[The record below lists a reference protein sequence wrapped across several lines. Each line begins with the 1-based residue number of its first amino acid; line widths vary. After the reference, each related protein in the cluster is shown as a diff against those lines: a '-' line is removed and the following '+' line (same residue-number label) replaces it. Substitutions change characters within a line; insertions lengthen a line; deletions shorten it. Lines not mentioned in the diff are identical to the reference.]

1 MEGRGEDISAEV
13 GCDVEEGGGREFSQ
27 GKMDVDFGGVSRPL
41 EDLGSIVGGVAA
53 NIQGV

>member
-13 GCDVEEGGGREFSQ
+13 RCDVEEGGGREFSQ
-27 GKMDVDFGGVSRPL
+27 GKMDVDFGGVSRPS
-41 EDLGSIVGGVAA
+41 EYHGSIVGGVEA